1 MYNGK
6 IYGKSNI
13 VIGEIGHTVVCPD
26 GEVCGCGRRGC
37 LQTYA
42 SESWLIKKAKIIFE
56 TAELTHLKSLV
67 TDKEEITIQI
77 ILTAYNLGDQAILNL
92 LHLAF
97 KYLAQS
103 LLNLSMMIDAKKIY
117 LHSPILTD
125 DKVIA
130 AFYQEISQQP
140 KLLFKDLPELIIE
153 PYNDFTGATAG
164 VALCLQKEF
173 LSI

>member
-1 MYNGK
+1 M
-6 IYGKSNI
+6 
-13 VIGEIGHTVVCPD
+13 
-26 GEVCGCGRRGC
+26 
-37 LQTYA
+37 
-42 SESWLIKKAKIIFE
+42 
-56 TAELTHLKSLV
+56 THLKSLV
-67 TDKEEITIQI
+67 TDKEEITIQT

-153 PYNDFTGATAG
+153 PYNDFTGAVAG